1 MTKFSVSKKSILKAS
16 LELRQE
22 IRDAFKT
29 AVPPICIE
37 MGRRD
42 DVEAFA
48 MLFETALHTYSGKS
62 ISCKNAKSNAPSS
75 YTAEELWMLEKDKYP
90 VELFFKSAED
100 IEDFAEG
107 YLNAAG
113 TISRQQEKARI
124 EKMAKDKEGAK
135 QLALEVA
142 AKFLAN
148 GMSMEGVAEIVG
160 MPVEELKEALA
171 C

>member
-1 MTKFSVSKKSILKAS
+1 
-16 LELRQE
+16 
-22 IRDAFKT
+22 
-29 AVPPICIE
+29 
-37 MGRRD
+37 
-42 DVEAFA
+42 
-48 MLFETALHTYSGKS
+48 
-62 ISCKNAKSNAPSS
+62 
-75 YTAEELWMLEKDKYP
+75 MLEKDKYP